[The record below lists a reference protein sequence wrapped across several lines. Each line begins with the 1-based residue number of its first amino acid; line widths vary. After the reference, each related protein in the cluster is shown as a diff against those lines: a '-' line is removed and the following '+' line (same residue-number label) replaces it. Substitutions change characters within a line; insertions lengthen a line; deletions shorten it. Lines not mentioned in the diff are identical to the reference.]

1 MAEQIDWAFS
11 LKVAAGPSLSG
22 TGKSAVEIYDKTSE
36 TIPAGESADI
46 EILPAASDE
55 LALVAIT
62 ADQYGADPG
71 PITYQ
76 QDDADTTPITLDGPV
91 TLIGAG
97 AAAMFPKELSTLTFT
112 NGTAAPVVIQIL
124 IGRNA

>member
-22 TGKSAVEIYDKTSE
+22 TGKRSVEIYDKTTTS
-36 TIPAGESADI
+36 ILAGESAEVD
-46 EILPAASDE
+46 ILPAASGE

-91 TLIGAG
+91 TLIGTG
-97 AAAMFPKELSTLTFT
+97 AAAMFHKELSTLTFT